1 MTEAKMKHSLN
12 LKNFFLSSLLLS
24 SFSVFGFQ
32 ERIDYVSEFSSLESL
47 ASATDLLEGKINTSS
62 SSYLEIEKAY
72 AKQVTSE
79 LTKSQSLETSP
90 DDDADT
96 HSNPDH
102 LNLTQFWAIY
112 GYTTGDFMPI
122 NKALRSK
129 NPKAQLEKENQLL
142 NQVIVIR
149 AALQKMKSFK
159 GTVYRGTHLSSA
171 SLAKH
176 RPGEII
182 NYPGFLSTS
191 KNREASENFVQNAL
205 LIIHGKNGKSVRN
218 YSQVPQEDE
227 ILFDHNSKFKVIKRK
242 KTRIEFIENPVVEE
256 IELEE
261 I

>member
-1 MTEAKMKHSLN
+1 
-12 LKNFFLSSLLLS
+12 
-24 SFSVFGFQ
+24 VFGFE
-32 ERIDYVSEFSSLESL
+32 ERIDYVSEFSSLDSL
-47 ASATDLLEGKINTSS
+47 SSATDLLEGKINTSS
-62 SSYLEIEKAY
+62 PTYLEIEKAY

-96 HSNPDH
+96 HSNPDQ

-112 GYTTGDFMPI
+112 GYTTGDFMAI
-122 NKALRSK
+122 NKALRAK

-142 NQVIVIR
+142 NQVIVMR

-159 GTVYRGTHLSSA
+159 GKVYRGTHLTSSF
-171 SLAKH
+171 LAKH
-176 RPGEII
+176 QPGQLIT
-182 NYPGFLSTS
+182 YPGFLSTS
-191 KNREASENFVQNAL
+191 KSREASEDFVRNAIL
-205 LIIHGKNGKSVRN
+205 VIHAKNGKSVKT
-218 YSQVPQEDE
+218 YSQVPREDE